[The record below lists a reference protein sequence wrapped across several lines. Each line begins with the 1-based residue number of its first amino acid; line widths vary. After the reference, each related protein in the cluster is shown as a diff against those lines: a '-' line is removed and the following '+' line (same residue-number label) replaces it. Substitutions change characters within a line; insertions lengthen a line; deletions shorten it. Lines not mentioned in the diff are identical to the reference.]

1 MTWVILTLV
10 VVAVLVLAAVVIE
23 QQRSAMLKR
32 RYGPEYQLALDEH
45 GDRRGAEAAL
55 RQRIKRRKSVELLD
69 LTPASADRYKARWR
83 AVQAGFVDDPKGSV
97 ASART
102 LVDQLIVERGYRDG
116 EGADVG
122 AGDRMDLVAIDHPHL
137 VAHYRDAG
145 RVGPDA
151 SLDDLRAT
159 FVRYRDLFEAVLAD
173 GTERSGNNGHGDGS
187 GNGSGSGARR
197 PRIRFG
203 ASR

>member
-10 VVAVLVLAAVVIE
+10 VVAVLVVAAVVIE

-32 RYGPEYQLALDEH
+32 RFGPEYERAIDEH
-45 GDRRGAEAAL
+45 GDRRAAEGAL
-55 RQRIKRRKSVELLD
+55 RQRLKRRKSVELLD
-69 LTPASADRYKARWR
+69 LTPATAERYSAQWR
-83 AVQAGFVDDPKGSV
+83 AVQAGFVDDPQGSV
-97 ASART
+97 TSART

-122 AGDRMDLVAIDHPHL
+122 AGDRMELVAIDHPEQ
-137 VAHYRDAG
+137 VAHYRDGRAPRARRLARRPAGHVHPLPGPVRGPAG
-145 RVGPDA
+145 RRHRPDGRRRRRRRH
-151 SLDDLRAT
+151 S
-159 FVRYRDLFEAVLAD
+159 E
-173 GTERSGNNGHGDGS
+173 
-187 GNGSGSGARR
+187 RR